1 MRKGFFAYPWDLMD
15 EGVEVALQNMA
26 GRCGCNAIA
35 LTASYHSGRIFRP
48 RISGPKIYVRPGAAV
63 AFTPQPKHYEASTPL
78 PIAEKRVA
86 EAHVLEQTR
95 KWCEKEGMDFGL
107 WTVGLHNS
115 NLGSTHPE
123 LCMRNCFGDVYN
135 YILCPSNPR
144 TRAYLRGLIADIC
157 DQFRPQ
163 RILLETANFLGMLH
177 WVHHEKFPSTIGEA
191 EASLSFLC
199 FCPDCLARA
208 TQLGLDGEAVRQQV
222 ARWMEAFLNGE
233 RGALPATFTVAD
245 IPALLVESPALYGYV
260 QMRTE
265 VTATLVREV
274 KDVAASFGTRL
285 EIMPAAFGQPVSRA
299 WREGMSLRRLAEA
312 SDALLPLSY
321 FADPKE
327 VQADLRWTKLLSG
340 GAPFDVGLSAC
351 HPFATSADDLAAK
364 VAICM
369 KEGAG
374 GVYYYNYGML
384 TNERLDWVACAN
396 AQDTCHK
403 SC

>member
-1 MRKGFFAYPWDLMD
+1 MRKGFFAYPWDLLD
-15 EGVEVALQNMA
+15 EGIDTALQTMA

-35 LTASYHSGRIFRP
+35 LTASYHSARIFRP
-48 RISGPKIYVRPGAAV
+48 RLSPKIYVRPGAAV
-63 AFTPQPKHYEASTPL
+63 AFTPRAKNYEADAPL
-78 PIAEKRVA
+78 PIVEERVA
-86 EAHVLEQTR
+86 QAHVLEQAR
-95 KWCEKEGMDFGL
+95 EWCEKAGMDFGL

-115 NLGSTHPE
+115 NLGSAQPQ
-123 LCMRNCFGDVYN
+123 LCMRGCFGDVYH

-144 TRAYLRGLIADIC
+144 ARAYLRGLIRDIC
-157 DQFRPQ
+157 EQFRPQ

-177 WVHHEKFPSTIGEA
+177 WVHHERFPSTIGEV
-191 EASLSFLC
+191 ESSLSFLC

-208 TQLGLDGEAVRQQV
+208 AQRGVDGEAVRQQV
-222 ARWMEAFLNGE
+222 ARWTEACLNDE
-233 RGALPATFTVAD
+233 RGALPATFTIAD

-274 KDVAASFGTRL
+274 RDIAASFGALL

-321 FADPKE
+321 FVDPKE

-340 GAPFDVGLSAC
+340 NAPFDVGLSAG
-351 HPFATSADDLAAK
+351 HPIAASAENLAAK
-364 VAICM
+364 VAICA

-384 TNERLDWVACAN
+384 TEERLDWVAHAN
-396 AQDTCHK
+396 A
-403 SC
+403 